1 MSFAFLQKKN
11 NKGAVPGTLAEGEQN
26 GMKHSLVKFKSS
38 KQLKQLKQNNAQKRS
53 ADLSR
58 IKLERRF
65 SQSETALARLPL
77 NRSTSEEGPVAPNS
91 QTDNLA
97 RHKTVVA
104 DKQDRAVSPLSPY
117 VLDDAGP
124 NLSPLAI
131 EMPEFGPSFGMEE
144 VLNDPGPDASQSQPR
159 PSQQPASTSST
170 PDTWDR
176 HSSYYSPA
184 SSTSSLSD
192 FSTGNTPVDKSTTH
206 LQQAFVVAKPAKA
219 GVLDKKPTF
228 DRPLSPPSRPPP
240 KHPLRNKANTS
251 ADLKNKPLPRVPS
264 QPTITVPKEIPP
276 REPSHIAHLMSRYSS
291 SAPTGESDESPI
303 DKFFG
308 PRLSADDDKKTVSPA
323 NYDDLESELDRII
336 GESRQVQTAT
346 SPRPPVEDEDE
357 HIDVV
362 APLNVGAGGRKST
375 STSTSSSST
384 KQARPGRSRASTA
397 GSFSL
402 FPPTTNTKTVT
413 PRPPPQ
419 PQPSPPT
426 HTRLESTSSAE
437 SDASALAS
445 MDSSAQRSVSTKT
458 VGRKLRY
465 SLRLPPNLRRQ
476 KTCLVQPPR
485 VEPAD
490 HTSVLVTLED
500 DQAAL
505 AKSTERYIDAEI
517 AKALD
522 VAIEEQGELE
532 DSGSEGDDDDNNK
545 KPAHNSHH
553 NETDE
558 WSTIYPLKAVKKLG
572 IPLMS
577 SSHIPRLSSSDNEK
591 ALRLQLP
598 KLNTAAPNT
607 LAHSQII
614 PQPPP
619 AAASVKSYPETPDD
633 VGLHT
638 RSFIMDSPPVQS
650 PIDEKDE
657 EQQEANPP
665 RDDAMPHSD
674 KIFISLNRMETVTEE
689 MSPRAQEVPLMLGQS
704 SESRN
709 LQPQPLYE
717 LDGNGS
723 TPIVASPR
731 PFENVNL
738 PMPSG
743 MPEKVVV
750 ALMMNVSNL
759 DQLFNYALLNKQ
771 FYCVFKRNELSFIKN
786 ALFQMSPPAWE
797 LREMSPPWTEELQ
810 SIQDPDA
817 TVPEYTPTSYLRHYG
832 RDMIN
837 LAKLKSLILARCG
850 TFVRP
855 ETVGGL
861 AGSDELRADEID
873 EAFWRI
879 WTFCRIFG
887 CGKNREADV
896 KGQMDWLNGGVVA
909 NGNKAGATVFM
920 PEPSFSMNNVLF
932 DPPAGFGI
940 GNGEGL
946 THGQLYDMMEI
957 WNCLS
962 VLVQVMHGESKE
974 ARQAGVF
981 DGMDISPGDISKE
994 DCMLEEWTSYI
1005 LTLGPSA
1012 LVALSSVCPNDSAQ
1026 ATFAKAKQMGLTKWE
1041 PPEPGSSR
1049 QAFLREAIAR
1059 TYETRIAPQQN
1070 ATAQQQ
1076 QQQQSSNGGSPV
1088 RRNNPTPT
1096 SEPRASYS
1104 MSQNAR
1110 EPGRRP
1116 DLAIMNEDDTL
1127 SQFYNNDNSYHVHTN
1142 HRNHNNHNN
1151 YHNNHV
1157 PPYTAPNH
1165 EPLPVSHGP
1174 PPRYSALSTFVD
1186 PVDKAIATMVNDLGF
1201 SEHDAKWALKITDT
1215 GDMLDTEAAI
1225 RLLTKERKKRS
1236 KGKVSQLWRTGSNN
1250 NSGDE
1255 GGPENLVDSLVNAPK
1270 HSSGAGW
1277 RWA

>member
-1 MSFAFLQKKN
+1 MSFANFLPRQKKSS
-11 NKGAVPGTLAEGEQN
+11 KATVAGPLADSEQN
-26 GMKHSLVKFKSS
+26 GMKQSLSKFKSS
-38 KQLKQLKQNNAQKRS
+38 KQLKQNNAKKHS
-53 ADLSR
+53 ADLAR
-58 IKLERRF
+58 PKLEQRF

-77 NRSTSEEGPVAPNS
+77 NRSASEEGPVAPNS
-91 QTDNLA
+91 QPDILA
-97 RHKTVVA
+97 
-104 DKQDRAVSPLSPY
+104 DQQDRNVLRLSSY
-117 VLDDAGP
+117 LLDDDCL
-124 NLSPLAI
+124 NLSALAL

-144 VLNDPGPDASQSQPR
+144 VLNDPGKDASQQPLQGSQLPTQQ
-159 PSQQPASTSST
+159 SQQPSKESQQPPRESLQPTSTSST

-192 FSTGNTPVDKSTTH
+192 FSTGNTPVDKPAAQ
-206 LQQAFVVAKPAKA
+206 LQKAFTVANPAR
-219 GVLDKKPTF
+219 KPTF
-228 DRPLSPPSRPPP
+228 DQSTPPQ
-240 KHPLRNKANTS
+240 HPTQRRTNS
-251 ADLKNKPLPRVPS
+251 SSDLKNKPLPKVPS
-264 QPTITVPKEIPP
+264 PPRITVPKEPLARAP
-276 REPSHIAHLMSRYSS
+276 NHIVHLMSRYS
-291 SAPTGESDESPI
+291 PREVDESPV
-303 DKFFG
+303 DKFFK
-308 PRLSADDDKKTVSPA
+308 PRLSADDDKKTISPA

-336 GESRQVQTAT
+336 GESRQEQSMP
-346 SPRPPVEDEDE
+346 SPRPPVEVEDV
-357 HIDVV
+357 DVV
-362 APLNVGAGGRKST
+362 APLRVSIGGRKST
-375 STSTSSSST
+375 SSPEPPKAQS
-384 KQARPGRSRASTA
+384 QRGRSSTA

-402 FPPTTNTKTVT
+402 FPPTNNNNNNNNNININIIKTT
-413 PRPPPQ
+413 APSSPPRP
-419 PQPSPPT
+419 PPT
-426 HTRLESTSSAE
+426 HTRLESNSSAE
-437 SDASALAS
+437 SDV
-445 MDSSAQRSVSTKT
+445 SSLPTMEPSSQCPVSSTKG

-465 SLRLPPNLRRQ
+465 SLRLPRRQ
-476 KTCLVQPPR
+476 KTTQAR
-485 VEPAD
+485 RQREDPAD
-490 HTSVLVTLED
+490 GASVLVTLED

-505 AKSTERYIDAEI
+505 AKSTDRYIDAQI

-522 VAIEEQGELE
+522 VAIEEQAELE
-532 DSGSEGDDDDNNK
+532 DSGSDGEDNK
-545 KPAHNSHH
+545 KPAPTN
-553 NETDE
+553 NGETDE

-577 SSHIPRLSSSDNEK
+577 SSHIPRLTSSDNEK

-598 KLNTAAPNT
+598 KLNTAASNA
-607 LAHSQII
+607 LVQSQII
-614 PQPPP
+614 PQPPR
-619 AAASVKSYPETPDD
+619 AAASVKNYPETPDD

-638 RSFIMDSPPVQS
+638 RSFIMDSPPAQS
-650 PIDEKDE
+650 PIDEEGE
-657 EQQEANPP
+657 EEVAGAPKE
-665 RDDAMPHSD
+665 DAMPHSD

-689 MSPRAQEVPLMLGQS
+689 VPLALARPSQ
-704 SESRN
+704 SRN
-709 LQPQPLYE
+709 LHPQRQSMLYE

-723 TPIVASPR
+723 TPIVASPG

-738 PMPSG
+738 PMPSR
-743 MPEKVVV
+743 MPEKVVM

-771 FYCVFKRNELSFIKN
+771 FYWVFKRSELSLIKN

-940 GNGEGL
+940 GNGSGL

-974 ARQAGVF
+974 ARKAGVF
-981 DGMDISPGDISKE
+981 EGMDISLGDIPKE
-994 DCMLEEWTSYI
+994 DSMLEEWTSYI

-1026 ATFAKAKQMGLTKWE
+1026 ATFAKAKQMGVTKWE

-1049 QAFLREAIAR
+1049 QPFLREAIAR
-1059 TYETRIAPQQN
+1059 TYETRIAPQQ
-1070 ATAQQQ
+1070 TTPPQQQ
-1076 QQQQSSNGGSPV
+1076 QQQQTSNGGSPV
-1088 RRNNPTPT
+1088 RRSNPPPT
-1096 SEPRASYS
+1096 SEPRTSYS
-1104 MSQNAR
+1104 MSHNAR

-1116 DLAIMNEDDTL
+1116 DLAIMNEDNSV
-1127 SQFYNNDNSYHVHTN
+1127 SQFYNNDN
-1142 HRNHNNHNN
+1142 N
-1151 YHNNHV
+1151 YV
-1157 PPYTAPNH
+1157 PPYTPSNQ
-1165 EPLPVSHGP
+1165 ESFPVSHGP
-1174 PPRYSALSTFVD
+1174 PPRYSALSTFID
-1186 PVDKAIATMVNDLGF
+1186 PVDKAIAMMVNDLGF

-1215 GDMLDTEAAI
+1215 GDMLDIEAAI
-1225 RLLTKERKKRS
+1225 RLLTKERKKRT

-1255 GGPENLVDSLVNAPK
+1255 SGPENLVDPLVNAPK